1 MLVLGVTTY
10 YEDDEM
16 CAGDVLRFDPLA
28 TWMGSANWSEN
39 ARLHVEHGLWSTD
52 PALVFQN
59 YDYVCSLIEF
69 SEDFD
74 SVHRQPTP
82 QLVSAVWDDDAFRE
96 YFTEHQFY
104 GPEDEAD

>member
-28 TWMGSANWSEN
+28 TWMGSANWTEN

-59 YDYVCSLIEF
+59 YDSCAAS
-69 SEDFD
+69 S
-74 SVHRQPTP
+74 SSARTSTAPTANP
-82 QLVSAVWDDDAFRE
+82 LLSSYR
-96 YFTEHQFY
+96 
-104 GPEDEAD
+104 